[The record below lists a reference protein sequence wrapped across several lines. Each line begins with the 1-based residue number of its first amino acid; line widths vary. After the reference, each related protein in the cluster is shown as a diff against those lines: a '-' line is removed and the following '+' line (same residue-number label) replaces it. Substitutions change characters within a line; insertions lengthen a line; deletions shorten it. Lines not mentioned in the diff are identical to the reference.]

1 MARNDARSGP
11 PRRRRDGR
19 KFFPR
24 RKVCSFCV
32 DHIKAIDFKD
42 VTRLRRHV
50 TEWAKIEPRRR
61 SGVCAP
67 HQRDLARALRRARYM
82 ALLPFT
88 GDHSLMD
95 LSRQDGG
102 FRRDRDGG
110 RFRRDRDA
118 GPRYGAPA
126 APAATPPEGTA
137 APSTPA
143 AATDETTAVATASPE
158 TATEESAVVAVAAPE
173 ADAPVAEVVA
183 EVEAPAESPSAEVAD
198 AAPVAEEAP
207 SAEAEP
213 TPEEPTAAAE
223 PEADESTTTA

>member
-118 GPRYGAPA
+118 GPRYEAPVA
-126 APAATPPEGTA
+126 APAEGTTV
-137 APSTPA
+137 SGTPGT
-143 AATDETTAVATASPE
+143 ATDETTAVAIASPE
-158 TATEESAVVAVAAPE
+158 TSTEESPVVAAAAPE
-173 ADAPVAEVVA
+173 TAATIAEAVAEA
-183 EVEAPAESPSAEVAD
+183 EAPAESPSTQAD
-198 AAPVAEEAP
+198 DTAPVAEEVP
-207 SAEAEP
+207 ITEVESTPVEP
-213 TPEEPTAAAE
+213 TSATD
-223 PEADESTTTA
+223 PEAGESTTTA

>member
-32 DHIKAIDFKD
+32 DHIKEIDFKD

-126 APAATPPEGTA
+126 ARPPEGA
-137 APSTPA
+137 EAPSTPA
-143 AATDETTAVATASPE
+143 ASTDETTAVAVASPE

-173 ADAPVAEVVA
+173 ADAPVAEVVSEA
-183 EVEAPAESPSAEVAD
+183 EAPVESPSAEAAD
-198 AAPVAEEAP
+198 VAPVAEEVP
-207 SAEAEP
+207 PAEP
-213 TPEEPTAAAE
+213 ESVTEEPAAAAE
-223 PEADESTTTA
+223 PEVDESTTTA